1 MFTNDFIV
9 RSIDIYRRKRGCFFW
24 RRRERR
30 GRKRRFFEGRR
41 RKSVGW
47 RGKRRFFGWW
57 WRGRVIPL
65 MMNPLLILFYRIE
78 KERRDIR

>member
-30 GRKRRFFEGRR
+30 GRR
-41 RKSVGW
+41 
-47 RGKRRFFGWW
+47 KRRFFGWW

>member
-24 RRRERR
+24 GRTKRGRRERR

-47 RGKRRFFGWW
+47 RG
-57 WRGRVIPL
+57 
-65 MMNPLLILFYRIE
+65 
-78 KERRDIR
+78 